1 MARTLNYSTTL
12 TNMVTAI
19 LSLLDD
25 QTVKEFI
32 DAGFDRIEDLVKAS
46 DNKID
51 DAVVL
56 PMMAKIR
63 QIIGVPDNDEP
74 VGQEEPSTP
83 TSPPDEPQ
91 EVPDVTTSPPV
102 A

>member
-1 MARTLNYSTTL
+1 MARTLSYTTTL

-63 QIIGVPDNDEP
+63 LYDVKYKFPLTTII
-74 VGQEEPSTP
+74 ST
-83 TSPPDEPQ
+83 
-91 EVPDVTTSPPV
+91 VLW
-102 A
+102 